1 MAHAPASARLTQLPI
16 DTKNRPRYSKDQL
29 QTYFKRIKIP
39 QKYLDVP
46 IVSDQSLARTRKHG
60 LPFLRSLTRYHVCNV
75 PFENLELHYS
85 VHKTISLDMDDL
97 YNKFVQQ
104 GLEYGRGGRCMENN
118 GFFGTVLRSLGFD
131 VRNCGGRVSR
141 MMAASHETRELQGQ
155 TYDPWNHMLNL
166 VRLDDRWYV
175 VDVGMGAMGPN
186 IVYPLEDGYEAESI
200 APRRIRL
207 QRRCIPEHAA
217 EQEEDAQKLWCFDVC
232 FKPDISDSSKNE
244 WVPTYCFTETEFL
257 PQDYEMMS
265 WWTSTS
271 PKSFFTYVLLCTK
284 MIQDEESEKII
295 GDVSLVGNSVKRK
308 TAPGQRDVIR
318 ELRSEQVRIK
328 AIKDIFGIEL
338 TPEEQAAISPAMRIQ

>member
-1 MAHAPASARLTQLPI
+1 MAHATPRLTQFPI
-16 DTKNRPRYSKDQL
+16 DPKDRPIYSKDQL
-29 QTYFKRIKIP
+29 QTYFKRVKIP
-39 QKYLDVP
+39 QEYLVP
-46 IVSDQSLARTRKHG
+46 LLSNKFLSRTREHG
-60 LPFLRSLTRYHVCNV
+60 LPFLHALTRYHVCNV

-85 VHKTISLDMDDL
+85 THKTISLDMDDL
-97 YNKFVQQ
+97 YTKFAQH
-104 GLEYGRGGRCMENN
+104 GRGGRCMENN
-118 GFFGTVLRSLGFD
+118 SFFGTVLRSLGFD

-141 MMAASHETRELQGQ
+141 MMAAGHETRELQGQ

-166 VRLDDRWYV
+166 VRLDNCWFV

-207 QRRCIPEHAA
+207 QRRCIPERAA
-217 EQEEDAQKLWCFDVC
+217 EREEDAQQLWCFDVC
-232 FKPDISDSSKNE
+232 FKPDVSDSSKNE

-295 GDVSLVGNSVKRK
+295 GDVSLVGNSIKRK
-308 TAPGQRDVIR
+308 IAPGQRDVIGK
-318 ELRSEQVRIK
+318 LKSEEDRVK
-328 AIKDIFGIEL
+328 ALKDIFDIDL
-338 TPEEQAAISPAMRIQ
+338 TPEEQAGISLMMRTQ